1 MKPHSYTSEGIVLG
15 RINYGEADR
24 IVSLFSKNHG
34 RVSLIAKGVRRL
46 KSRKRGHI
54 EIFSKVNFQAI
65 SGKGLD
71 IMTEADIIDD
81 YKDVRISLKK
91 VSLAYYLMEVVGKI
105 THEGEGNLGVYELLV
120 ESLERLKT
128 TKLLKKLRLEYLRDL
143 MVLLGYWPKDKKMDN
158 PDTIL
163 EEIIERQIYSKRVG
177 KRILSGVK

>member
-24 IVSLFSKNHG
+24 IVSLFSKDHG

-54 EIFSKVNFQAI
+54 EIFSKVNFQAL
-65 SGKGLD
+65 SERGLD

-105 THEGEGNLGVYELLV
+105 THEGEGNVGVYELLV
-120 ESLERLKT
+120 DSLEKLKT
-128 TKLLKKLRLEYLRDL
+128 TKLLKKLRLEFLQKIII
-143 MVLLGYWPKDKKMDN
+143 LLGYWPEEKEILNADEK
-158 PDTIL
+158 L

-177 KRILSGVK
+177 KRVLSSVK